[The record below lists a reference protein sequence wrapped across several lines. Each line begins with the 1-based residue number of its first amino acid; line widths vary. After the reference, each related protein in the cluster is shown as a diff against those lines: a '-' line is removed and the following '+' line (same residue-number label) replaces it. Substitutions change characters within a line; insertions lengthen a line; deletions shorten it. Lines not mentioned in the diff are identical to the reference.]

1 MDTLRCVEFD
11 CSVCNLLQ
19 FAPNFS
25 GADPGF
31 FQGGGGDHERRRR
44 DWFSRGGV
52 CGMLP
57 HKILKIRVSKV
68 AISSILRLVS
78 WS

>member
-11 CSVCNLLQ
+11 CSVSNLLQ

-31 FQGGGGDHERRRR
+31 FQGGGGTTSAAGATG
-44 DWFSRGGV
+44 FLGGV

-57 HKILKIRVSKV
+57 HKILKIRVYKV

-78 WS
+78 